1 MNKQRL
7 KEFLLDNVGD
17 DRDIEALSAMVSQ
30 RNITDFSNGVLSKA
44 YDEVLRLRNLKAV
57 KYRMVADK
65 KPEWNELSEYEKLV
79 LLGKEKQKQ
88 YYEQYTK
95 NVMTINHKYAGA
107 YDLPETD
114 RVLQLSKRKAELGRE
129 NALWHLKLN
138 AEPEPKDWYF
148 NGEVATPFSPKPKR
162 KPKAGTKQAGK
173 DIPTQPFWNKRKVIN
188 AAVGVGTLAVLANL
202 MSGSGEQ
209 SNAQLYGQRPLY

>member
-1 MNKQRL
+1 MNQQRL

-17 DRDIEALSAMVSQ
+17 DRDLEALSAMVSQ
-30 RNITDFSNGVLSKA
+30 RNITDFSNGGLSKA
-44 YDEVLRLRNLKAV
+44 YDEVLRLRNLKAG
-57 KYRMVADK
+57 KYKIVADK

-88 YYEQYTK
+88 YYDEYTK
-95 NVMTINHKYAGA
+95 NVMAINHKYADA

-129 NALWHLKLN
+129 NAMWHLKLN
-138 AEPEPKDWYF
+138 VEPEPKDWYF
-148 NGEVATPFSPKPKR
+148 TGEVATPSSPKPKR
-162 KPKAGTKQAGK
+162 KLKTSAKQAGK
-173 DIPTQPFWNKRKVIN
+173 GIPTQPLHSRKAIN

-202 MSGSGEQ
+202 MNNNGEQ